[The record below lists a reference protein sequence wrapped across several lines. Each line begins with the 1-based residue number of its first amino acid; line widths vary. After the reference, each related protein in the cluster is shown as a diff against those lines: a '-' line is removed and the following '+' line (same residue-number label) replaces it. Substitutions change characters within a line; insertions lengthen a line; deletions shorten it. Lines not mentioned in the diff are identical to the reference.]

1 MKNLL
6 KLTAA
11 ALAAITAMSC
21 ASLTSFA
28 DKLKTVDGTL
38 YRYSDSGEQ
47 KGKYTG
53 WVKTSKGRYYYKNGK
68 MIKNKWLKLNGQPA
82 YYLGK
87 NGRAMTGPVYLSN
100 GALYHF
106 DDNGKLKYRIRLII
120 DEITKNGIKARKEY
134 MPYNDGP
141 IFTMHKYGS
150 DIVKQQDEDGNW
162 SKVPPRDPDEFE
174 IGYDDWHGFVHED
187 ESDFPEVTDIKVGF
201 SYYADMESG
210 RKYRLSTMYQAGNFV
225 NELYVEFTY
234 DFHKFTDDELVK
246 VYEYLFANRGEFG
259 IDRVYVDY
267 EINAVV
273 VQGNSESEKLKEYR
287 ESFEHKS
294 IIIFEKKT

>member
-1 MKNLL
+1 MKISF

-11 ALAAITAMSC
+11 ALAAITSMSC
-21 ASLTSFA
+21 ASVTAYA

-38 YRYSDSGEQ
+38 YRYSDSGEV

-68 MIKNKWLKLNGQPA
+68 KIKNKWLKLNGQPT

-120 DEITKNGIKARKEY
+120 DEITKKAIKAREEFTSYVDGEMNIEY
-134 MPYNDGP
+134 QC
-141 IFTMHKYGS
+141 GS
-150 DIVKQQDEDGNW
+150 DIVKQQDKDGNW
-162 SKVPPRDPDEFE
+162 SEVPMRDPDEMCDE
-174 IGYDDWHGFVHED
+174 VSDWY
-187 ESDFPEVTDIKVGF
+187 ESFPGVRNVNVGF

-210 RKYRLSTMYQAGNFV
+210 RKYRLSTWFAADDFE
-225 NELYVEFTY
+225 NELYAEFTV
-234 DFHKFTDDELVK
+234 DFRKFSDDELVK
-246 VYEYLFANRGEFG
+246 VYEYLAANRAEFG
-259 IDRVYVDY
+259 LDRVYVDY

-273 VQGNSESEKLKEYR
+273 VQGNSESEKLKNYR
-287 ESFEHKS
+287 ESLEHKS
-294 IIIFEKKT
+294 IIVFEKKK